1 MKHTLPGRLI
11 VFEGI
16 DGTGKS
22 TQLTLLGDYLRQCG
36 YDVLLTREPT
46 GGPFGQQIRDLYR
59 NRSQASH
66 GEELEMFLADRREHV
81 DSLLLPALAEGKIIL
96 CDRYFL
102 STVAYQ
108 GAHGFDPA
116 EILAKNDFAP
126 DPDLALLFEVSL
138 ATSLKRITLGRG
150 DQLNDFEQAE
160 SLTLVSKIFQA
171 LDLPYL
177 VRVNG
182 ERSVIEIH
190 REVVAAVHP
199 VLPQTVL
206 EPVAEP

>member
-1 MKHTLPGRLI
+1 MKHNLPGRLI

-16 DGTGKS
+16 DGIGKS
-22 TQLTLLGDYLRQCG
+22 TQLTLLGDCLRQRG
-36 YDVLLTREPT
+36 YDVVLTREPT
-46 GGPFGQQIRDLYR
+46 SGPFGQQIRDLYR
-59 NRSQASH
+59 NRRQVSH
-66 GEELEMFLADRREHV
+66 REELELFLADRREHV
-81 DSLLLPALAEGKIIL
+81 HNLLLPALAEGRIIL

-116 EILAKNDFAP
+116 EILARNDFAP

-138 ATSLKRITLGRG
+138 ATSLKRITLSRG

-160 SLTLVSKIFQA
+160 SLTLVNMIFQA
-171 LDLPYL
+171 MELPYI

-182 ERSVIEIH
+182 ERTVAEIH
-190 REVVAAVHP
+190 REVVAAIHP
-199 VLPQTVL
+199 VLPQPVL
-206 EPVAEP
+206 ERVAEP